1 MIERAFW
8 NDKISIERLAA
19 VLRDGGI
26 AIGSSDTVFGLICS
40 LKCEGKRALDRI
52 KKRVDKPYLVLIGAQ
67 TDLTKLIDPAQ
78 LLQIEN
84 LIAQCWPG
92 PVTLIVRA
100 RADLPDFMKGPDG
113 TIALRMPK
121 HEGLQQLLSH
131 FDGLF
136 STSANIS
143 GEVVP
148 TSIEE
153 VDPRVLEKCAVV
165 VLDDSSGKKSGNIPS
180 TILDCTGEKV
190 RVVRQGAYPIS
201 ELNLDSEI

>member
-8 NDKISIERLAA
+8 NDTISIDRLAA

-26 AIGSSDTVFGLICS
+26 AIGSSDTVFGLIS
-40 LKCEGKRALDRI
+40 NLKCEGKIALDRI
-52 KKRVDKPYLVLIGAQ
+52 KKRVDKPYLILIS
-67 TDLTKLIDPAQ
+67 TKVDLKRFIDSDQ

-92 PVTLIVRA
+92 PVTLILRA

-113 TIALRMPK
+113 TIALRMPV
-121 HEGLQQLLSH
+121 HEGLQQLLTH

-143 GEVVP
+143 GEPVP
-148 TSIEE
+148 EILET
-153 VDPRVLEKCAVV
+153 VDPRVLEECSILVM
-165 VLDDSSGKKSGNIPS
+165 DDSSGSEGRSTPS
-180 TILDCTGEKV
+180 TILDCTGDEV
-190 RVVRQGAYPIS
+190 RVVRQGVFRYQS
-201 ELNLDSEI
+201 